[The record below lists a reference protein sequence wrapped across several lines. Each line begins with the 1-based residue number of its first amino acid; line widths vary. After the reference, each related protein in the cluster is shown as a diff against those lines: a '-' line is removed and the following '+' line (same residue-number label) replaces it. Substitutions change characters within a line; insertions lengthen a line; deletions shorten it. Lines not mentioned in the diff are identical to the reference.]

1 MRHEFL
7 DLSCPKC
14 VDLFALV
21 RFLMSLTPPTLND
34 ATRTSLP
41 FKPPPLGSSKFGSPD
56 GSVSDLDGMGVR
68 SSSTVEEN
76 KLDEILLLVGQVC
89 AINLWISQMNNHIPS
104 ITNPCVPSRSGSQS
118 LIKTSVRSQLA
129 SLHWKHGPGP
139 LPANL
144 VHQQEVGR
152 CSVTM
157 EDPPQLG
164 PTTQLQ
170 WTMAEM
176 CEIDPNPNPWS
187 KSPADENSRSAV
199 LLRFPCSESCAGVTA
214 WLTNTINV
222 LEKKKSAKSNARA
235 AASRFV
241 SSMVRKPCAGS
252 LWNSP
257 KQR

>member
-118 LIKTSVRSQLA
+118 LIKNLGTLAACIPALEAWTRSA
-129 SLHWKHGPGP
+129 SRKSG
-139 LPANL
+139 
-144 VHQQEVGR
+144 
-152 CSVTM
+152 
-157 EDPPQLG
+157 
-164 PTTQLQ
+164 
-170 WTMAEM
+170 
-176 CEIDPNPNPWS
+176 
-187 KSPADENSRSAV
+187 SPAGSWP
-199 LLRFPCSESCAGVTA
+199 LLSHNGGSTA
-214 WLTNTINV
+214 
-222 LEKKKSAKSNARA
+222 
-235 AASRFV
+235 
-241 SSMVRKPCAGS
+241 AGS
-252 LWNSP
+252 HDPAPVDDGRNV
-257 KQR
+257 RD

>member
-1 MRHEFL
+1 
-7 DLSCPKC
+7 
-14 VDLFALV
+14 
-21 RFLMSLTPPTLND
+21 MSLTPPTLND

-41 FKPPPLGSSKFGSPD
+41 LKPPPLGSSKFGSPD

-89 AINLWISQMNNHIPS
+89 AINLWISQMNSHITS

-164 PTTQLQ
+164 PTTQ
-170 WTMAEM
+170 APVDDVRNVRRK
-176 CEIDPNPNPWS
+176 IDPNSNPWS

-222 LEKKKSAKSNARA
+222 LEKRARNQTQEPQQ
-235 AASRFV
+235 V
-241 SSMVRKPCAGS
+241 GS
-252 LWNSP
+252 YRL
-257 KQR
+257 